1 MQNLYRTKL
10 AQKKTKKYNSMT
22 TVDDKKRY
30 KRFVIQRK
38 FKEDEK
44 RLTEVEKQGR
54 VGLESKLRKQF
65 AEANPED

>member
-1 MQNLYRTKL
+1 
-10 AQKKTKKYNSMT
+10 MT
-22 TVDDKKRY
+22 TLDDKKRY